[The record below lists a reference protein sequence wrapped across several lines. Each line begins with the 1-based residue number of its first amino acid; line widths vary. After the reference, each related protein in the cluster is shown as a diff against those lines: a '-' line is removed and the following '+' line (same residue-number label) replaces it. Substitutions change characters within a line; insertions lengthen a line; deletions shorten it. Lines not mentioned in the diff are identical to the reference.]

1 MSDLAS
7 TLTEE
12 QLNILKDAALDFA
25 LSHGLVVR
33 PPPAPESKDDP
44 HHATLSTGVIN
55 APISLFPTPFPKQ
68 AYKDAVQV
76 QPLFN
81 QLVHEI
87 SEDDAF
93 LKEIMES
100 LSHVDDFVKRL
111 YDLYLTVKK
120 EGIVQPASLGIH
132 RSDYIIH
139 LNPGQ
144 DFSEAAIKQV
154 ELNTISVSFGS
165 LSSLTGDLHR
175 YLQATTGYFS
185 DKVDPDALP
194 TSESIESI
202 ASGLASAHKHYGS
215 KRQEHAR
222 MTDPDT
228 AKVMMVVQPG
238 ERNAFDQRWIEYNL
252 LKKHGIVLIRKTL
265 AEIADHGRLDPTTKA
280 LYIGD
285 QEVSVAY
292 YRSAYAT
299 TDYPTEKARDASY
312 SRMSWSKIPFMKQEW
327 DGRLLA
333 ERSLAIKCPTVAYQ
347 LVGAKKVQ
355 QVLAAPGQLERFV
368 KDPQSAALLRASF
381 TGLYPLDHTPE
392 GLAAYEAALVNS
404 DELVMKPQR
413 EGGGNNIYG
422 KDIQAALRTLSA
434 EQRNAYILMDII
446 RPPITKNVLL
456 RKGELQRAD
465 VVSELGVYG
474 IYLHSGEQVVRNDV
488 GGHLLRTKG
497 VESNEGGVAA
507 GFAVIDSLILV

>member
-1 MSDLAS
+1 MANLAS
-7 TLTEE
+7 TLNEE
-12 QLNILKDAALDFA
+12 QLQILKDAALDFA

-33 PPPAPESKDDP
+33 PPPTAHTANNVSHDT
-44 HHATLSTGVIN
+44 ATLQGGVIN
-55 APISLFPTPFPKQ
+55 APVALFPTPFPIN
-68 AYKDAVQV
+68 AFNNAVKI
-76 QPLFN
+76 QPLYN
-81 QLVHEI
+81 QLVHDI
-87 SEDDAF
+87 SQDDAF

-100 LSHVDDFVKRL
+100 LSTVDDFVKRL
-111 YDLYLTVKK
+111 YDLYLEVKK
-120 EGIVQPASLGIH
+120 EGIAQSASLGVH

-144 DFSEAAIKQV
+144 DFSEAEIKQV

-185 DKVDPDALP
+185 DKIDSSALP
-194 TSESIESI
+194 SSDSIVSI

-215 KRQEHAR
+215 K
-222 MTDPDT
+222 T

-252 LKKHGIVLIRKTL
+252 LKQHGVVLIRKTL
-265 AEIADHGRLDPTTKA
+265 AEIADQGRLDPKTKA

-299 TDYPTEKARDASY
+299 TDYPTEK
-312 SRMSWSKIPFMKQEW
+312 EW
-327 DGRLLA
+327 EGRRLA

-347 LVGAKKVQ
+347 LVGTKKVQ

-368 KDPQSAALLRASF
+368 KDPETVAQLRASF
-381 TGLYPLDHTPE
+381 TGLYPLDDSPE
-392 GLAAYEAALVNS
+392 GLAAYESALKNS

-422 KDIQAALRTLSA
+422 KDIQESLKTLTA

-474 IYLHSGEQVVRNDV
+474 IYLHDGHKVIRNDN

-507 GFAVIDSLILV
+507 GFAVIDSVLLV

>member
-1 MSDLAS
+1 MSDLATS
-7 TLTEE
+7 VTDD
-12 QLNILKDAALDFA
+12 QLLILKDAALDYA

-33 PPPAPESKDDP
+33 PP
-44 HHATLSTGVIN
+44 ATAASHTGVVN
-55 APISLFPTPFPKQ
+55 APVSLFPTPFPAKAFQ
-68 AYKDAVQV
+68 DAVKI

-81 QLVHEI
+81 QLVHDI

-100 LSHVDDFVKRL
+100 LSTVDDFVKRL
-111 YDLYLTVKK
+111 YDLYLLVKK
-120 EGIVQPASLGIH
+120 EGIAQPASLGVH

-139 LNPGQ
+139 LSPGQ

-154 ELNTISVSFGS
+154 EMNTISVSFGS

-175 YLQATTGYFS
+175 YLQATTGYFT
-185 DKVDPDALP
+185 DKLDVSALP
-194 TSESIESI
+194 SSESIESI
-202 ASGLASAHKHYGS
+202 ASGLASAHQHYGS
-215 KRQEHAR
+215 K
-222 MTDPDT
+222 T

-238 ERNAFDQRWIEYNL
+238 ERNAFDQRYIEYNL
-252 LKKHGIVLIRKTL
+252 LKNHGIVLIRKTL
-265 AEIADHGRLDPTTKA
+265 AEVADHGRLDPQTKA

-285 QEVSVAY
+285 QEISVAY

-299 TDYPTEKARDASY
+299 TDYPTEK
-312 SRMSWSKIPFMKQEW
+312 EW
-327 DGRLLA
+327 EGRLLA

-347 LVGAKKVQ
+347 LVGTKKVQ

-368 KDPQSAALLRASF
+368 QDPVSVAALRASF
-381 TGLYPLDHTPE
+381 TGLYPLDHTSE
-392 GLAAYEAALVNS
+392 GLAAYEAALKNS

-422 KDIQAALRTLSA
+422 KDIQTTLKTLTP

-446 RPPITKNVLL
+446 RPPVTKNVLL
-456 RKGELQRAD
+456 RQGELQKAD

-474 IYLHSGEQVVRNDV
+474 IYLHDGKRVVRNDN

-507 GFAVIDSLILV
+507 GFAVIDSVLLV

>member
-1 MSDLAS
+1 MADLAS
-7 TLTEE
+7 NLTEE
-12 QLNILKDAALDFA
+12 QLLILKDAALDFA

-33 PPPAPESKDDP
+33 PPLPSKDSHDT
-44 HHATLSTGVIN
+44 AALAGGVIN
-55 APISLFPTPFPKQ
+55 APVSLFPTAFPVN
-68 AYKDAVQV
+68 AFNDAVKI

-81 QLVHEI
+81 QLVHDI
-87 SEDDAF
+87 SQDDAF

-100 LSHVDDFVKRL
+100 LSTVDDFVKRL
-111 YDLYLTVKK
+111 YDLYLAVKK
-120 EGIVQPASLGIH
+120 EGIAQPASLGVH

-144 DFSEAAIKQV
+144 DFSDAKIKQV

-175 YLQATTGYFS
+175 YLLATTGYFTDNLDIS
-185 DKVDPDALP
+185 ALP
-194 TSESIESI
+194 NSESISSI
-202 ASGLASAHKHYGS
+202 ASGLASAHQLYGS
-215 KRQEHAR
+215 K
-222 MTDPDT
+222 T

-238 ERNAFDQRWIEYNL
+238 ERNAFDQRYIEYNL
-252 LKKHGIVLIRKTL
+252 LKNHGVVLIRKTL
-265 AEIADHGRLDPTTKA
+265 AEVAEQGRLDPQTKA

-285 QEVSVAY
+285 QEISVAY

-299 TDYPTEKARDASY
+299 TDYPTEK
-312 SRMSWSKIPFMKQEW
+312 EW

-333 ERSLAIKCPTVAYQ
+333 ERSLAIKCPTIEYQ

-368 KDPQSAALLRASF
+368 KDPKTAAQLRASF
-381 TGLYPLDHTPE
+381 TGLYPLDSSTE

-422 KDIQAALRTLSA
+422 KDIQIALKQLTA

-446 RPPITKNVLL
+446 RPPVTKNVLL
-456 RKGELQRAD
+456 RKGELRRAN

-474 IYLHSGEQVVRNDV
+474 IYLHDGKKVVRNDN

-507 GFAVIDSLILV
+507 GFAVIDSVHLV

>member
-7 TLTEE
+7 TLTED
-12 QLNILKDAALDFA
+12 QLQILKDTALDFA

-33 PPPAPESKDDP
+33 PPANDTNSA
-44 HHATLSTGVIN
+44 ATFGGVIN
-55 APISLFPTPFPKQ
+55 APVSIFPTPFPIN
-68 AYKDAVQV
+68 AFNDAVKI
-76 QPLFN
+76 QPLYN
-81 QLVHEI
+81 QLVHDI
-87 SEDDAF
+87 AQDDAF

-100 LSHVDDFVKRL
+100 LSTVDDFVKRL
-111 YDLYLTVKK
+111 YDLYITVKQ
-120 EGIVQPASLGIH
+120 EGIAQPASLGIH

-144 DFSEAAIKQV
+144 DFSEAKIKQV

-165 LSSLTGDLHR
+165 LSSLTGDLHK
-175 YLQATTGYFS
+175 YLHATTGYFT
-185 DKVDPDALP
+185 DKIDDSALP
-194 TSESIESI
+194 VSESITSI
-202 ASGLASAHKHYGS
+202 ASGLASAHQLYGS
-215 KRQEHAR
+215 K
-222 MTDPDT
+222 T

-252 LKKHGIVLIRKTL
+252 LKNHGVVLIRKTL
-265 AEIADHGRLDPTTKA
+265 AEIADQGRLDPKTKA

-285 QEVSVAY
+285 QEISVAY

-299 TDYPTEKARDASY
+299 TDYPTEK
-312 SRMSWSKIPFMKQEW
+312 EW

-333 ERSLAIKCPTVAYQ
+333 ERSLAIKCPTIAYQ

-355 QVLAAPGQLERFV
+355 QVLATPGQLERFV
-368 KDPQSAALLRASF
+368 KDPEAAAQLRASF
-381 TGLYPLDHTPE
+381 TGLYPLDSSPE
-392 GLAAYEAALVNS
+392 GMAAYEAALVNS

-422 KDIQAALRTLSA
+422 KDIQTELRKLSA

-465 VVSELGVYG
+465 VVSELGIYG
-474 IYLHSGEQVVRNDV
+474 IYLHDGRKEIRNDN

-507 GFAVIDSLILV
+507 GFAVIDSLLLV

>member
-12 QLNILKDAALDFA
+12 QLTILKDAALDFA

-33 PPPAPESKDDP
+33 PPPTPLSKDDP
-44 HHATLSTGVIN
+44 HHAALSTGVIN
-55 APISLFPTPFPKQ
+55 APISLFPTPFPKR
-68 AYKDAVQV
+68 AFHNAVQI
-76 QPLFN
+76 QPLFS
-81 QLVHEI
+81 QLVHDI

-111 YDLYLTVKK
+111 YDMYITVKK
-120 EGIVQPASLGIH
+120 EGIAQPASLGIH

-165 LSSLTGDLHR
+165 LSSLTADLHR

-185 DKVDPDALP
+185 DKVDLDALP

-215 KRQEHAR
+215 KS
-222 MTDPDT
+222 

-285 QEVSVAY
+285 QEIS
-292 YRSAYAT
+292 
-299 TDYPTEKARDASY
+299 
-312 SRMSWSKIPFMKQEW
+312 EW

-333 ERSLAIKCPTVAYQ
+333 ERSLAIKCPTLAYQ

-404 DELVMKPQR
+404 DDLVMKPQR

-422 KDIQAALRTLSA
+422 KDIQVALKKLSA

>member
-1 MSDLAS
+1 MADLAL
-7 TLTEE
+7 TLNEE
-12 QLNILKDAALDFA
+12 QLTILKDAALDFA

-33 PPPAPESKDDP
+33 PPSSTDD
-44 HHATLSTGVIN
+44 ATGQQGGVIN
-55 APISLFPTPFPKQ
+55 APVTLFPTPFPSN
-68 AYKDAVQV
+68 AFNNAVRI
-76 QPLFN
+76 QPLYN
-81 QLVHEI
+81 QLVHDI
-87 SEDDAF
+87 SQDDAF

-100 LSHVDDFVKRL
+100 LSTVDDFVKRL
-111 YDLYLTVKK
+111 YDLYLEVKK
-120 EGIVQPASLGIH
+120 EGIVQPASLGLH

-144 DFSEAAIKQV
+144 DFSEAEIKQV

-175 YLQATTGYFS
+175 YLYATTGYFS
-185 DKVDPDALP
+185 DKIDISALP
-194 TSESIESI
+194 SSDSIESI

-215 KRQEHAR
+215 K
-222 MTDPDT
+222 T

-252 LKKHGIVLIRKTL
+252 LNKHGVVLIRKTL
-265 AEIADHGRLDPTTKA
+265 AEIADQGRLDPKTKA
-280 LYIGD
+280 LFIGD

-299 TDYPTEKARDASY
+299 TDYPTEK
-312 SRMSWSKIPFMKQEW
+312 EW

-333 ERSLAIKCPTVAYQ
+333 ERSLAIKCPTIAYQ

-355 QVLAAPGQLERFV
+355 QVLAASGQLERFV
-368 KDPQSAALLRASF
+368 KDPVMVAQLRASF
-381 TGLYPLDHTPE
+381 TGLYPLDDSSE
-392 GLAAYEAALVNS
+392 GLAAYEAALKNS

-422 KDIQAALRTLSA
+422 KDIQEALKTLTA

-456 RKGELQRAD
+456 RKGQLQRAD

-474 IYLHSGEQVVRNDV
+474 IYLHDGHKVIRNDN

-507 GFAVIDSLILV
+507 GFAVIDSLLLV

>member
-1 MSDLAS
+1 MYNLAS
-7 TLTEE
+7 TLNEN
-12 QLNILKDAALDFA
+12 QLQILKDAALDFA

-33 PPPAPESKDDP
+33 PPVQANDSNSAVIPS
-44 HHATLSTGVIN
+44 GVIN
-55 APISLFPTPFPKQ
+55 APVSLFPTPFPVN
-68 AYKDAVQV
+68 AFNDAVKI
-76 QPLFN
+76 QPLYN
-81 QLVHEI
+81 QLVHDI
-87 SEDDAF
+87 SQDDEF
-93 LKEIMES
+93 LREIMES
-100 LSHVDDFVKRL
+100 LSVVDDFVKRL

-120 EGIVQPASLGIH
+120 EGIAQPASLGIH

-139 LNPGQ
+139 LNQGQ
-144 DFSEAAIKQV
+144 DFSEAKIKQV

-175 YLQATTGYFS
+175 YLLATTGYFT
-185 DKVDPDALP
+185 DKIDPSALP
-194 TSESIESI
+194 YSESISSV
-202 ASGLASAHKHYGS
+202 ASGIASAHQLYGS
-215 KRQEHAR
+215 K
-222 MTDPDT
+222 T
-228 AKVMMVVQPG
+228 AKAMMVVQPG

-252 LKKHGIVLIRKTL
+252 LKNHGVVLIRKTL
-265 AEIADHGRLDPTTKA
+265 AEIAEYGRLDPKTKA
-280 LYIGD
+280 LYIGE
-285 QEVSVAY
+285 QEISVAY

-299 TDYPTEKARDASY
+299 TDYPTEK
-312 SRMSWSKIPFMKQEW
+312 EW

-333 ERSLAIKCPTVAYQ
+333 ERSLAIKCPTIAYQ

-368 KDPQSAALLRASF
+368 KDPEAVAQLRASF
-381 TGLYPLDHTPE
+381 TGLYPLDNSPE

-404 DELVMKPQR
+404 DDLVMKPQR

-422 KDIQAALRTLSA
+422 KDIQTELKKLTA

-456 RKGELQRAD
+456 RKGELQKAD

-474 IYLHSGEQVVRNDV
+474 IYLNDGQKIVRNDN

-507 GFAVIDSLILV
+507 GFAVIDSLLLV

>member
-1 MSDLAS
+1 MIDLAS
-7 TLTEE
+7 TLNEE
-12 QLNILKDAALDFA
+12 QLAILKDAALDFA
-25 LSHGLVVR
+25 LSNGLVVR
-33 PPPAPESKDDP
+33 PPPSTDD
-44 HHATLSTGVIN
+44 ATTQQGGVIN
-55 APISLFPTPFPKQ
+55 APVALFPTPFPVN
-68 AYKDAVQV
+68 AFNNAVKI
-76 QPLFN
+76 QPLYN
-81 QLVHEI
+81 QLVHDI
-87 SEDDAF
+87 SQDDAF

-100 LSHVDDFVKRL
+100 LSTVDDFVKRL
-111 YDLYLTVKK
+111 YDLYLEVKK
-120 EGIVQPASLGIH
+120 EGIAQPASLGVH
-132 RSDYIIH
+132 RSDYIIN

-144 DFSEAAIKQV
+144 DFSKAEIKQV

-175 YLQATTGYFS
+175 YLQTTTGYFS
-185 DKVDPDALP
+185 DKIDISALP
-194 TSESIESI
+194 NSDSIESI

-215 KRQEHAR
+215 KA
-222 MTDPDT
+222 

-252 LKKHGIVLIRKTL
+252 LKKHGVVLIRKTL
-265 AEIADHGRLDPTTKA
+265 AEVADQGRLDPKTKA
-280 LYIGD
+280 LFIGD

-299 TDYPTEKARDASY
+299 TDYPTEK
-312 SRMSWSKIPFMKQEW
+312 EW

-333 ERSLAIKCPTVAYQ
+333 EKSLAIKCPTIAYQ
-347 LVGAKKVQ
+347 LVGTKKVQ

-368 KDPQSAALLRASF
+368 KNPETVRQLRASF
-381 TGLYPLDHTPE
+381 TGLYPLDHSPE
-392 GLAAYEAALVNS
+392 GLAAYEAALKNS

-422 KDIQAALRTLSA
+422 KDIQESLKTLTA

-456 RKGELQRAD
+456 RKGQLLRAD

-474 IYLHSGEQVVRNDV
+474 IYLHDGHKVIRNDN

-507 GFAVIDSLILV
+507 GFAVIDSPLLV

>member
-1 MSDLAS
+1 MADLAS
-7 TLTEE
+7 TLNDT
-12 QLNILKDAALDFA
+12 QLAILKDAALDFA

-33 PPPAPESKDDP
+33 PPPSADDA
-44 HHATLSTGVIN
+44 ATSQGGVIN
-55 APISLFPTPFPKQ
+55 APVALFPTPFPIN
-68 AYKDAVQV
+68 AFNNAVKI
-76 QPLFN
+76 QPLYN
-81 QLVHEI
+81 QLVHDI
-87 SEDDAF
+87 SQDDAF

-100 LSHVDDFVKRL
+100 LSSVDDFVKRL
-111 YDLYLTVKK
+111 YDLYVEVKK
-120 EGIVQPASLGIH
+120 EGIAQPASLGVH
-132 RSDYIIH
+132 RSDYIIN
-139 LNPGQ
+139 LSQGQ
-144 DFSEAAIKQV
+144 AFSDAEIKQV

-165 LSSLTGDLHR
+165 LSSLTADLHR

-185 DKVDPDALP
+185 DKIDISALP
-194 TSESIESI
+194 NSDSIESI

-215 KRQEHAR
+215 K
-222 MTDPDT
+222 T

-252 LKKHGIVLIRKTL
+252 LNKHGVVLIRKTL
-265 AEIADHGRLDPTTKA
+265 AEVADQGRLNPKTKA
-280 LYIGD
+280 LFIGD

-299 TDYPTEKARDASY
+299 TDYPTEK
-312 SRMSWSKIPFMKQEW
+312 EW
-327 DGRLLA
+327 EGRLLA
-333 ERSLAIKCPTVAYQ
+333 ERSLAIKCPTIAYQ

-368 KDPQSAALLRASF
+368 KDPETVEQLRASF
-381 TGLYPLDHTPE
+381 TGLYPLDNSPE
-392 GLAAYEAALVNS
+392 GLAAYEAALMNS
-404 DELVMKPQR
+404 DDLVMKPQR

-422 KDIQAALRTLSA
+422 KDIQEALKTLTA

-456 RKGELQRAD
+456 RKGQLQRAD

-474 IYLHSGEQVVRNDV
+474 IYLHDGHKVIRNDN

-507 GFAVIDSLILV
+507 GFAVIDSLLLV

>member
-33 PPPAPESKDDP
+33 PPPTPLAKDDP

-55 APISLFPTPFPKQ
+55 APVSLFPTPFPKQ
-68 AYKDAVQV
+68 AFHDAIQI

-81 QLVHEI
+81 QLVHDI

-111 YDLYLTVKK
+111 YDMYLTVKK
-120 EGIVQPASLGIH
+120 EGIAQPASLGIH

-165 LSSLTGDLHR
+165 LSSLTADLHR

-185 DKVDPDALP
+185 DKVDLDALP

-215 KRQEHAR
+215 KS
-222 MTDPDT
+222 

-252 LKKHGIVLIRKTL
+252 LNKHGVVLIRKTL

-285 QEVSVAY
+285 QEISVAY

-299 TDYPTEKARDASY
+299 TDYPTEKARTALY
-312 SRMSWSKIPFMKQEW
+312 TLF
-327 DGRLLA
+327 
-333 ERSLAIKCPTVAYQ
+333 C
-347 LVGAKKVQ
+347 
-355 QVLAAPGQLERFV
+355 AA
-368 KDPQSAALLRASF
+368 
-381 TGLYPLDHTPE
+381 
-392 GLAAYEAALVNS
+392 
-404 DELVMKPQR
+404 
-413 EGGGNNIYG
+413 
-422 KDIQAALRTLSA
+422 
-434 EQRNAYILMDII
+434 
-446 RPPITKNVLL
+446 
-456 RKGELQRAD
+456 
-465 VVSELGVYG
+465 
-474 IYLHSGEQVVRNDV
+474 
-488 GGHLLRTKG
+488 
-497 VESNEGGVAA
+497 
-507 GFAVIDSLILV
+507 

>member
-1 MSDLAS
+1 MADIAS
-7 TLTEE
+7 TLNEE
-12 QLNILKDAALDFA
+12 QLQILKDAALDFA

-33 PPPAPESKDDP
+33 PPPSAHTGNTDSQDA
-44 HHATLSTGVIN
+44 ATLQGGVIN
-55 APISLFPTPFPKQ
+55 APVALFPTPFPVM
-68 AYKDAVQV
+68 AFNNAVKI
-76 QPLFN
+76 QPLYN
-81 QLVHEI
+81 QLVHDI
-87 SEDDAF
+87 SQDDAF

-100 LSHVDDFVKRL
+100 LSTVDDFVKRL
-111 YDLYLTVKK
+111 YDLYLEVKK
-120 EGIVQPASLGIH
+120 EGIAQSASLGVH

-144 DFSEAAIKQV
+144 DFSKAEIKQV

-185 DKVDPDALP
+185 DKIDISALP
-194 TSESIESI
+194 SSDSIESI

-215 KRQEHAR
+215 K
-222 MTDPDT
+222 T

-252 LKKHGIVLIRKTL
+252 LKKHGVVLIRKTL
-265 AEIADHGRLDPTTKA
+265 AEIADHGRLDPKTKA
-280 LYIGD
+280 LHIGD

-299 TDYPTEKARDASY
+299 TDYPTEK
-312 SRMSWSKIPFMKQEW
+312 EW
-327 DGRLLA
+327 EGRRLA

-347 LVGAKKVQ
+347 LVGTKKVQ

-368 KDPQSAALLRASF
+368 KDPETVAQLRASF
-381 TGLYPLDHTPE
+381 TGLYPLDSSPE
-392 GLAAYEAALVNS
+392 GLAAYEAAIKNS

-422 KDIQAALRTLSA
+422 KDIQESLKTLTA

-456 RKGELQRAD
+456 RKGQLQRAD

-474 IYLHSGEQVVRNDV
+474 IYLHDGHKVIRNDN

-507 GFAVIDSLILV
+507 GFAVIDSVLLV

>member
-1 MSDLAS
+1 MSELAS

-12 QLNILKDAALDFA
+12 QLQTLKDAALDFA

-33 PPPAPESKDDP
+33 PPIQPNGSHSA
-44 HHATLSTGVIN
+44 ATLTGVIN
-55 APISLFPTPFPKQ
+55 APVSLFPTPFPIN
-68 AYKDAVQV
+68 AFNEAVRV
-76 QPLFN
+76 QPLYN
-81 QLVHEI
+81 QLVHDI
-87 SEDDAF
+87 SLDDIF
-93 LKEIMES
+93 LKDIMKS
-100 LSHVDDFVKRL
+100 LSTVDDFVKRL
-111 YDLYLTVKK
+111 YDLYLIVKQ
-120 EGIVQPASLGIH
+120 EGITQPASLGIF

-139 LNPGQ
+139 LNQGQ
-144 DFSEAAIKQV
+144 DFSEAKIKQV

-175 YLQATTGYFS
+175 YLLATTGYFT
-185 DKVDPDALP
+185 DKLDTSALP
-194 TSESIESI
+194 NSESISSI
-202 ASGLASAHKHYGS
+202 ASGLASAHQHYGS
-215 KRQEHAR
+215 K
-222 MTDPDT
+222 T

-252 LKKHGIVLIRKTL
+252 LKNHGIVLIRKTL
-265 AEIADHGRLDPTTKA
+265 AEIADHGRLDPKTKA
-280 LYIGD
+280 LYIDD

-299 TDYPTEKARDASY
+299 TDYPTEK
-312 SRMSWSKIPFMKQEW
+312 EW

-333 ERSLAIKCPTVAYQ
+333 ERSLAIKCPTIAYQ

-368 KDPQSAALLRASF
+368 KDPVAVSQLRESF
-381 TGLYPLDHTPE
+381 TGLYPLDNSPE
-392 GLAAYEAALVNS
+392 GLAAYESALVNS

-422 KDIQAALRTLSA
+422 RDIQKILKELTA

-446 RPPITKNVLL
+446 RPPTTKNVML
-456 RKGELQRAD
+456 RNGELQKAD

-474 IYLHSGEQVVRNDV
+474 IYLHDGHKVIRNDN
-488 GGHLLRTKG
+488 GGHLLRTKS
-497 VESNEGGVAA
+497 VDSNEGGVAA
-507 GFAVIDSLILV
+507 GFAVIDSLLLV

>member
-1 MSDLAS
+1 MANLAS
-7 TLTEE
+7 TLNEE
-12 QLNILKDAALDFA
+12 QLQILKDAALDFA

-33 PPPAPESKDDP
+33 PPPPAHSDS
-44 HHATLSTGVIN
+44 HGIATLQEGVIN
-55 APISLFPTPFPKQ
+55 APVALFPTPFPIK
-68 AYKDAVQV
+68 AFKNAIKI
-76 QPLFN
+76 QPLYN
-81 QLVHEI
+81 QLVHDI
-87 SEDDAF
+87 SKDDAF

-100 LSHVDDFVKRL
+100 LSTVDDFVKRL
-111 YDLYLTVKK
+111 YDLYLEVKK
-120 EGIVQPASLGIH
+120 EGIAQSASLGVH

-144 DFSEAAIKQV
+144 DFSEAEIKQV

-185 DKVDPDALP
+185 DKIDSSALP
-194 TSESIESI
+194 SSDSIESI
-202 ASGLASAHKHYGS
+202 ASGLASAHNHYGS
-215 KRQEHAR
+215 K
-222 MTDPDT
+222 T

-252 LKKHGIVLIRKTL
+252 LKKHGVVLIRKTL
-265 AEIADHGRLDPTTKA
+265 AEIAEQGRLNPETKA
-280 LYIGD
+280 LFIGD
-285 QEVSVAY
+285 QEISVAY

-299 TDYPTEKARDASY
+299 TDYPTEK
-312 SRMSWSKIPFMKQEW
+312 EW
-327 DGRLLA
+327 EGRRLA

-347 LVGAKKVQ
+347 LVGTKKVQ

-368 KDPQSAALLRASF
+368 KDPETIAQLRASF
-381 TGLYPLDHTPE
+381 TGLYPLDGSSE
-392 GLAAYEAALVNS
+392 GLAAYEAALKNS

-422 KDIQAALRTLSA
+422 RDIQESLKTLTA

-446 RPPITKNVLL
+446 RPPVTKNVLL
-456 RKGELQRAD
+456 RKGQLQRAD

-474 IYLHSGEQVVRNDV
+474 IYLHDGHKVIRNDN

-507 GFAVIDSLILV
+507 GFAVIDSVLLV

>member
-12 QLNILKDAALDFA
+12 QLTILKDAALDFA

-33 PPPAPESKDDP
+33 PPPTPLSKDDP
-44 HHATLSTGVIN
+44 HHAALSTGVIN

-68 AYKDAVQV
+68 AFHNAVQI
-76 QPLFN
+76 QPLFS
-81 QLVHEI
+81 QLVHDI

-93 LKEIMES
+93 LREIMES

-111 YDLYLTVKK
+111 YDMYIAVKK
-120 EGIVQPASLGIH
+120 EGIAQPASLGIH

-165 LSSLTGDLHR
+165 LSSLTADLHR

-185 DKVDPDALP
+185 DKVDLDALP

-215 KRQEHAR
+215 KS
-222 MTDPDT
+222 

-285 QEVSVAY
+285 QEIS
-292 YRSAYAT
+292 
-299 TDYPTEKARDASY
+299 
-312 SRMSWSKIPFMKQEW
+312 EW

-333 ERSLAIKCPTVAYQ
+333 ERSLAIKCPTLAYQ

-404 DELVMKPQR
+404 DDLVMKPQR

-422 KDIQAALRTLSA
+422 KDIQVALKKLSA

>member
-1 MSDLAS
+1 MADLAAS
-7 TLTEE
+7 LSDN
-12 QLNILKDAALDFA
+12 QLAFLKDTALDFA

-33 PPPAPESKDDP
+33 PPANAG
-44 HHATLSTGVIN
+44 HVGVVN
-55 APISLFPTPFPKQ
+55 APVALFPTPFPSK
-68 AYKDAVQV
+68 AYQNAIDI
-76 QPLFN
+76 QPLYN
-81 QLVHEI
+81 QLVHDI
-87 SEDDAF
+87 SVDDVF

-100 LSHVDDFVKRL
+100 LSTVDDFVKRL
-111 YDLYLTVKK
+111 YDLYLLVKS
-120 EGIVQPASLGIH
+120 EGIAQPASLGVH

-144 DFSEAAIKQV
+144 DFADAEIKQV

-175 YLQATTGYFS
+175 YLHATTGYFS
-185 DKVDPDALP
+185 ANIDPASLP
-194 TSESIESI
+194 SSESISSI
-202 ASGLASAHKHYGS
+202 ASGIASAHELYGS
-215 KRQEHAR
+215 KS
-222 MTDPDT
+222 

-252 LKKHGIVLIRKTL
+252 LKNHGILLIRKTL
-265 AEIADHGRLDPTTKA
+265 AEIADQGRLDPVTKA

-299 TDYPTEKARDASY
+299 TDYPTEK
-312 SRMSWSKIPFMKQEW
+312 EW
-327 DGRLLA
+327 EGRLLA
-333 ERSLAIKCPTVAYQ
+333 ERSLAIKCPTIAYQ

-368 KDPQSAALLRASF
+368 KDPEHVRRLRASF
-381 TGLYPLDHTPE
+381 TGLYPLDASKE
-392 GLAAYEAALVNS
+392 GQIAYEAALKDS
-404 DELVMKPQR
+404 SELVMKPQR

-422 KDIQAALRTLSA
+422 KDIQTALKTLTA

-446 RPPITKNVLL
+446 RPPVTKNVLL
-456 RKGELQRAD
+456 RNGELTRAD

-474 IYLHSGEQVVRNDV
+474 LYLHDGKQPRRNDV
-488 GGHLLRTKG
+488 GGHLLRTKT
-497 VESNEGGVAA
+497 VDSNEGGVAA
-507 GFAVIDSLILV
+507 GFAVIDSLLLV

>member
-1 MSDLAS
+1 MADLAL
-7 TLTEE
+7 TLNEE
-12 QLNILKDAALDFA
+12 QLTILKHAALDFA

-33 PPPAPESKDDP
+33 PPPSNDD
-44 HHATLSTGVIN
+44 ATTQQGGVIN
-55 APISLFPTPFPKQ
+55 APVTLFPTPFPIN
-68 AYKDAVQV
+68 AFNNAVEI
-76 QPLFN
+76 QPLYN
-81 QLVHEI
+81 QLVHDI
-87 SEDDAF
+87 SQDDAF

-100 LSHVDDFVKRL
+100 LSTVDDFVKRL
-111 YDLYLTVKK
+111 YDLYLEVKK
-120 EGIVQPASLGIH
+120 EGIVQPASLGLH

-139 LNPGQ
+139 LSPGQ
-144 DFSEAAIKQV
+144 DFSEAKIKQV

-175 YLQATTGYFS
+175 YLHATTGYFS
-185 DKVDPDALP
+185 DKIDISALP
-194 TSESIESI
+194 NSDSIESI

-215 KRQEHAR
+215 K
-222 MTDPDT
+222 T

-252 LKKHGIVLIRKTL
+252 LNKHGVVLIRKTL
-265 AEIADHGRLDPTTKA
+265 AEVADQGRLDPKTKA
-280 LYIGD
+280 LFIDG

-299 TDYPTEKARDASY
+299 TDYPTEK
-312 SRMSWSKIPFMKQEW
+312 EW

-333 ERSLAIKCPTVAYQ
+333 ERSLAIKCPTIAYQ
-347 LVGAKKVQ
+347 LVGTKKVQ

-368 KDPQSAALLRASF
+368 KDPVMVAQLRASF
-381 TGLYPLDHTPE
+381 TGLYPLDHSSE
-392 GLAAYEAALVNS
+392 GLAAYEAALMNS

-422 KDIQAALRTLSA
+422 KDIQEALKTLTA

-456 RKGELQRAD
+456 RKGQLQRAD

-474 IYLHSGEQVVRNDV
+474 IYLHDGHKVIRNDS

-507 GFAVIDSLILV
+507 GFAVIDSLLLV

>member
-12 QLNILKDAALDFA
+12 QLTILKDAALDFA

-33 PPPAPESKDDP
+33 PPPTPLSKDDP
-44 HHATLSTGVIN
+44 HHAALSTGVIN

-68 AYKDAVQV
+68 AFHNAVQI
-76 QPLFN
+76 QPLFS
-81 QLVHEI
+81 QLVHDI

-93 LKEIMES
+93 LREIMES

-111 YDLYLTVKK
+111 YDMYIAVKK
-120 EGIVQPASLGIH
+120 EGIAQPASLGIH

-165 LSSLTGDLHR
+165 LSSLTADLHR

-185 DKVDPDALP
+185 DKVDLDALP

-215 KRQEHAR
+215 KS
-222 MTDPDT
+222 

-285 QEVSVAY
+285 QEISVAY

-299 TDYPTEKARDASY
+299 TDYPTEK
-312 SRMSWSKIPFMKQEW
+312 EW

-333 ERSLAIKCPTVAYQ
+333 ERSLAIKCPTLAYQ

-404 DELVMKPQR
+404 DDLVMKPQR

-422 KDIQAALRTLSA
+422 KDIQVALKKLSA

>member
-7 TLTEE
+7 TLTDEHL
-12 QLNILKDAALDFA
+12 QILKDAALDFC

-33 PPPAPESKDDP
+33 TPFSNDP
-44 HHATLSTGVIN
+44 TALAGGVIN
-55 APISLFPTPFPKQ
+55 APVSLFPTPFPAN
-68 AYKDAVQV
+68 AYKDAIKI
-76 QPLFN
+76 QPLYN
-81 QLVHEI
+81 QLVHDI
-87 SEDDAF
+87 SQDDAF
-93 LKEIMES
+93 LKEIMEN
-100 LSHVDDFVKRL
+100 LSTVDDFVKRL
-111 YDLYLTVKK
+111 YDLYLVVKK
-120 EGIVQPASLGIH
+120 EGIAQPASLGIH

-139 LNPGQ
+139 LNQGQ
-144 DFSEAAIKQV
+144 DFSDAKIKQV
-154 ELNTISVSFGS
+154 ELNTIAVSFGS
-165 LSSLTGDLHR
+165 LSSLTADLHR
-175 YLQATTGYFS
+175 YLTTTTGYFT
-185 DKVDPDALP
+185 DKLDISAIPN
-194 TSESIESI
+194 SGSIESV
-202 ASGLASAHKHYGS
+202 ASGLASAHLHYGS
-215 KRQEHAR
+215 K
-222 MTDPDT
+222 T

-252 LKKHGIVLIRKTL
+252 LKNHGIVLIRKTL
-265 AEIADHGRLDPTTKA
+265 AEVADHGRLDPKTKA
-280 LYIGD
+280 LYIDD

-299 TDYPTEKARDASY
+299 TDYPTEK
-312 SRMSWSKIPFMKQEW
+312 EW

-333 ERSLAIKCPTVAYQ
+333 ERSLAIKCPTIAYQ

-368 KDPQSAALLRASF
+368 KDPESAAQLRTSF
-381 TGLYPLDHTPE
+381 TGLYPLDSSPE
-392 GLAAYEAALVNS
+392 GVAAYEAALVNS
-404 DELVMKPQR
+404 EDLVMKPQR

-422 KDIQAALRTLSA
+422 KDIQSTLKTLTV

-456 RKGELQRAD
+456 RMGELQRAD

-474 IYLHSGEQVVRNDV
+474 IYLHDGQKAIRNDN

-507 GFAVIDSLILV
+507 GFAVIDSILLV

>member
-7 TLTEE
+7 SLTEE
-12 QLNILKDAALDFA
+12 QLTILKDAALDFC

-33 PPPAPESKDDP
+33 PPPPPPSTTQDAH
-44 HHATLSTGVIN
+44 HHAALSTGVIN
-55 APISLFPTPFPKQ
+55 APVSLFPTPFPKPAFQ
-68 AYKDAVQV
+68 DAVRI

-81 QLVHEI
+81 QLVHDI

-93 LKEIMES
+93 LKEIMEN
-100 LSHVDDFVKRL
+100 LSTVDDFVKRL
-111 YDLYLTVKK
+111 YELYLTVKA
-120 EGIVQPASLGIH
+120 EGIAQPASLGIH

-144 DFSEAAIKQV
+144 DFSEAKIKQV

-185 DKVDPDALP
+185 DKIHLDALP
-194 TSESIESI
+194 TSDSIESI
-202 ASGLASAHKHYGS
+202 ASGLASAHQHYGS
-215 KRQEHAR
+215 K
-222 MTDPDT
+222 T

-265 AEIADHGRLDPTTKA
+265 AEIADQGRLDPVTRA

-285 QEVSVAY
+285 QEISVAY

-299 TDYPTEKARDASY
+299 TDYPTEKA
-312 SRMSWSKIPFMKQEW
+312 
-327 DGRLLA
+327 RLLA

-355 QVLAAPGQLERFV
+355 QVLASPGQLERFV
-368 KDPQSAALLRASF
+368 KDPNAAAQLRASF
-381 TGLYPLDHTPE
+381 TGLYPLDHSPE
-392 GLAAYEAALVNS
+392 GLAAYEAALANS

-422 KDIQAALRTLSA
+422 KDIQTALKTLTA

-446 RPPITKNVLL
+446 RPPVTKNVLL

-474 IYLHSGEQVVRNDV
+474 IYLNTGSEMVRNDV

>member
-1 MSDLAS
+1 MTDFA
-7 TLTEE
+7 TTVTEE
-12 QLNILKDAALDFA
+12 QLLILKDAALDFA

-33 PPPAPESKDDP
+33 PPLPSKADSPEA
-44 HHATLSTGVIN
+44 HALAGGVNN
-55 APISLFPTPFPKQ
+55 APVSLFPTPFPTK
-68 AYKDAVQV
+68 AFNNAISI

-81 QLVHEI
+81 QLVHDI

-100 LSHVDDFVKRL
+100 LSTVDDFVKRL
-111 YDLYLTVKK
+111 YDLYLLVKS
-120 EGIVQPASLGIH
+120 EGITQPASLGVY

-139 LNPGQ
+139 LSPGQ
-144 DFSEAAIKQV
+144 DLSDAKIKQV

-175 YLQATTGYFS
+175 YLMATTGYFS
-185 DKVDPDALP
+185 ENANVASVPVSD
-194 TSESIESI
+194 SIASI
-202 ASGLASAHKHYGS
+202 ASGLASAHQLYGS
-215 KRQEHAR
+215 
-222 MTDPDT
+222 PT

-238 ERNAFDQRWIEYNL
+238 ERNAFDQRYIEYNL
-252 LKKHGIVLIRKTL
+252 LKNHNVLLIRKTL
-265 AEIADHGRLDPTTKA
+265 AEIEEQGRLDPQTKK

-285 QEVSVAY
+285 QEISVAY

-299 TDYPTEKARDASY
+299 TDYPTEK
-312 SRMSWSKIPFMKQEW
+312 EW
-327 DGRLLA
+327 DARLLV
-333 ERSLAIKCPTVAYQ
+333 ERSHAIKCPTIAYQ

-368 KDPQSAALLRASF
+368 KDPKAAEQLRESF
-381 TGLYPLDHTPE
+381 TGLYPLDASPE
-392 GLAAYEAALVNS
+392 GLAAYESALVKYE
-404 DELVMKPQR
+404 DLVMKPQR

-422 KDIQAALRTLSA
+422 KAIPVELKKLTA
-434 EQRNAYILMDII
+434 EQRNAFILMDII

-474 IYLHSGEQVVRNDV
+474 IYLHDGAKVVRNDN

-507 GFAVIDSLILV
+507 GFAVIDSVMLV

>member
-7 TLTEE
+7 TLTDE
-12 QLNILKDAALDFA
+12 QLQILKDAALDFC

-33 PPPAPESKDDP
+33 PPIAANDT
-44 HHATLSTGVIN
+44 AALAGGVIN
-55 APISLFPTPFPKQ
+55 APVSLFPTPFPTN
-68 AYKDAVQV
+68 AFNDAIKI
-76 QPLFN
+76 QPLYN
-81 QLVHEI
+81 QLVHDI
-87 SEDDAF
+87 SQDDAF

-100 LSHVDDFVKRL
+100 LSTVDDFVKRL
-111 YDLYLTVKK
+111 YDLYLVVKK
-120 EGIVQPASLGIH
+120 EGIAQPASLGIH

-139 LNPGQ
+139 LNQGQ
-144 DFSEAAIKQV
+144 DFSDAKIKQV

-175 YLQATTGYFS
+175 YLTSTTGYFT
-185 DKVDPDALP
+185 DKLDISAIPN
-194 TSESIESI
+194 SESIESI
-202 ASGLASAHKHYGS
+202 ASGLASAHLHYGS
-215 KRQEHAR
+215 K
-222 MTDPDT
+222 T

-252 LKKHGIVLIRKTL
+252 LKNHGIVLIRKTL
-265 AEIADHGRLDPTTKA
+265 AEIADHGRLDPKTKA
-280 LYIGD
+280 LYIDD

-299 TDYPTEKARDASY
+299 TDYPTEK
-312 SRMSWSKIPFMKQEW
+312 EW

-333 ERSLAIKCPTVAYQ
+333 ERSLAIKCPTIAYQ

-368 KDPQSAALLRASF
+368 KDPESAAQLRASF
-381 TGLYPLDHTPE
+381 TGLYPLDSSPE

-404 DELVMKPQR
+404 EDLVMKPQR

-422 KDIQAALRTLSA
+422 KDIQSTLKTLTA

-446 RPPITKNVLL
+446 RPPITKNILL
-456 RKGELQRAD
+456 RMGKLQRAD

-474 IYLHSGEQVVRNDV
+474 IYLHDGQKTIRNDN

-507 GFAVIDSLILV
+507 GFAVIDSVLLV

>member
-7 TLTEE
+7 TLTDD
-12 QLNILKDAALDFA
+12 QLQILKDAALDYA

-33 PPPAPESKDDP
+33 PPPATKDE
-44 HHATLSTGVIN
+44 HNTTALAGGVIN
-55 APISLFPTPFPKQ
+55 APISLFPTPFPAK
-68 AYKDAVQV
+68 AFNDAVRI
-76 QPLFN
+76 QPLYN
-81 QLVHEI
+81 QLVHDI
-87 SEDDAF
+87 SQDDAF

-100 LSHVDDFVKRL
+100 LSTVDDFVKRL
-111 YDLYLTVKK
+111 YDLYLLVQK
-120 EGIVQPASLGIH
+120 EGLAQPASLGLH

-139 LNPGQ
+139 LNQGQ
-144 DFSEAAIKQV
+144 AFTEAKIKQV

-175 YLQATTGYFS
+175 YLLATTGYFTDNMDMS
-185 DKVDPDALP
+185 ALP
-194 TSESIESI
+194 PSDSIESI
-202 ASGLASAHKHYGS
+202 ASGLASAHKLYGS
-215 KRQEHAR
+215 KS
-222 MTDPDT
+222 
-228 AKVMMVVQPG
+228 AKVMMVTQPG

-252 LKKHGIVLIRKTL
+252 LQKHGVVLIRKTL
-265 AEIADHGRLDPTTKA
+265 AEIADQGRLDPKTRA
-280 LYIGD
+280 LYIGE
-285 QEVSVAY
+285 QEISVAY

-299 TDYPTEKARDASY
+299 TDYPTEK
-312 SRMSWSKIPFMKQEW
+312 EW

-347 LVGAKKVQ
+347 LVGTKKVQ

-368 KDPQSAALLRASF
+368 KDPEAAAQLRDSF
-381 TGLYPLDHTPE
+381 TGLYPLDDSPE
-392 GLAAYEAALVNS
+392 GIAAYEAALVNS

-422 KDIQAALRTLSA
+422 KDIQATLKSLTP

-474 IYLHSGEQVVRNDV
+474 IYLHDGHGVIRNDR

-507 GFAVIDSLILV
+507 GFAVIDSLLLI

>member
-1 MSDLAS
+1 MADLAS
-7 TLTEE
+7 TLTQD
-12 QLNILKDAALDFA
+12 QLQALKDTALDFA

-33 PPPAPESKDDP
+33 PPLD
-44 HHATLSTGVIN
+44 HTATATTQAGGVIN
-55 APISLFPTPFPKQ
+55 APISLFPTPFPTN
-68 AYKDAVQV
+68 AFYDAIKI

-81 QLVHEI
+81 QLVHNI
-87 SEDDAF
+87 SQDDAF

-100 LSHVDDFVKRL
+100 LSTVDDFVKRL
-111 YDLYLTVKK
+111 YDLYVAVKK
-120 EGIVQPASLGIH
+120 EGIAQPASLGVH

-139 LNPGQ
+139 LNPEQ
-144 DFSEAAIKQV
+144 DFSEAKIKQV

-175 YLQATTGYFS
+175 YLHATTGYF
-185 DKVDPDALP
+185 VDATKLDSAALP
-194 TSESIESI
+194 SSDSIASI
-202 ASGLASAHKHYGS
+202 ASGLASAHQLYGS
-215 KRQEHAR
+215 K
-222 MTDPDT
+222 T

-252 LKKHGIVLIRKTL
+252 LMNHGVVLIRKTL
-265 AEIADHGRLDPTTKA
+265 AEVAEQGRLHPKTKA
-280 LYIGD
+280 LFIGD

-299 TDYPTEKARDASY
+299 TDYPTEK
-312 SRMSWSKIPFMKQEW
+312 EW
-327 DGRLLA
+327 EGRLLA
-333 ERSLAIKCPTVAYQ
+333 ERSLAIKCPTIAYQ

-355 QVLAAPGQLERFV
+355 QVLATPGQLERFV
-368 KDPQSAALLRASF
+368 KDPLEAAQLRESF
-381 TGLYPLDHTPE
+381 TGLYPLDGSPE
-392 GLAAYEAALVNS
+392 GLAAYEAALKNS

-422 KDIQAALRTLSA
+422 KDIQQVLQTLTP

-474 IYLHSGEQVVRNDV
+474 IYLHDGHQVVRNDN

-507 GFAVIDSLILV
+507 GFAVIDSVLLV

>member
-1 MSDLAS
+1 MYNLAS
-7 TLTEE
+7 TLNEN
-12 QLNILKDAALDFA
+12 QLQILKDAALDFA

-33 PPPAPESKDDP
+33 PPVQANDLNSAVIPS
-44 HHATLSTGVIN
+44 GVIN
-55 APISLFPTPFPKQ
+55 APVSLFPTPFPVN
-68 AYKDAVQV
+68 AFNDAVKI
-76 QPLFN
+76 QPLYN
-81 QLVHEI
+81 QLVHDI
-87 SEDDAF
+87 SQDDEF
-93 LKEIMES
+93 LREIMES
-100 LSHVDDFVKRL
+100 LSVVDDFVKRL

-120 EGIVQPASLGIH
+120 EGIAQPASLGIH

-139 LNPGQ
+139 LNQGQ
-144 DFSEAAIKQV
+144 DFSEAKIKQV

-165 LSSLTGDLHR
+165 LSSLTGDLHK
-175 YLQATTGYFS
+175 YLLATTGYFT
-185 DKVDPDALP
+185 DKIDPSALP
-194 TSESIESI
+194 YSESISSV
-202 ASGLASAHKHYGS
+202 ASGIASAHQLYGS
-215 KRQEHAR
+215 K
-222 MTDPDT
+222 T
-228 AKVMMVVQPG
+228 AKAMMVVQPG

-252 LKKHGIVLIRKTL
+252 LKNHGVVLIRKTL
-265 AEIADHGRLDPTTKA
+265 AEIAEHGRLDPKTKA
-280 LYIGD
+280 LYIGE
-285 QEVSVAY
+285 QEISVAY

-299 TDYPTEKARDASY
+299 TDYPTEK
-312 SRMSWSKIPFMKQEW
+312 EW

-333 ERSLAIKCPTVAYQ
+333 ERSLAIKCPTIAYQ

-368 KDPQSAALLRASF
+368 KDPEAVAQLRASF
-381 TGLYPLDHTPE
+381 TGLYPLDNSPE

-404 DELVMKPQR
+404 DNLVMKPQR

-422 KDIQAALRTLSA
+422 KDIQTELKKLTA

-456 RKGELQRAD
+456 RKGELQKAD

-474 IYLHSGEQVVRNDV
+474 IYLNDGQKIVRNDN

-507 GFAVIDSLILV
+507 GFAVIDSLLLV

>member
-7 TLTEE
+7 TLTED
-12 QLNILKDAALDFA
+12 QLQTLKDSALDFA

-33 PPPAPESKDDP
+33 PPV
-44 HHATLSTGVIN
+44 STNDTAGGVIN
-55 APISLFPTPFPKQ
+55 APVSLFPTPFPVN
-68 AYKDAVQV
+68 AFNDAVNI

-81 QLVHEI
+81 QLVHDI
-87 SEDDAF
+87 SQDDAF

-100 LSHVDDFVKRL
+100 LSTVDEFVKRL
-111 YDLYLTVKK
+111 YDLYLIVKK
-120 EGIVQPASLGIH
+120 EGIAQPASLGIH

-144 DFSEAAIKQV
+144 DFSEAKIKQV

-175 YLQATTGYFS
+175 YLHATTGYFS
-185 DKVDPDALP
+185 DKLDASALP
-194 TSESIESI
+194 NSESIASI
-202 ASGLASAHKHYGS
+202 ASGLASAHNLYGS
-215 KRQEHAR
+215 K
-222 MTDPDT
+222 T
-228 AKVMMVVQPG
+228 AKVMMVIQPG

-252 LKKHGIVLIRKTL
+252 LKNHGVVLIRKTL
-265 AEIADHGRLDPTTKA
+265 AEIADHGRLDPETKA
-280 LYIGD
+280 LYIGN
-285 QEVSVAY
+285 QEISVAY

-299 TDYPTEKARDASY
+299 TDYPTEK
-312 SRMSWSKIPFMKQEW
+312 EW

-333 ERSLAIKCPTVAYQ
+333 ERSLAIKCPTIAYQ

-368 KDPQSAALLRASF
+368 KDPEAVTQLRASF
-381 TGLYPLDHTPE
+381 TGLYPLDSSPE
-392 GLAAYEAALVNS
+392 GLAAYESALVNS

-422 KDIQAALRTLSA
+422 KDIQTELKKLTA

-446 RPPITKNVLL
+446 RPPITKNILL

-474 IYLHSGEQVVRNDV
+474 IYLHDGYKTIRNDN

-507 GFAVIDSLILV
+507 GFAVIDSPLLV

>member
-1 MSDLAS
+1 MADLAS
-7 TLTEE
+7 NLTEE
-12 QLNILKDAALDFA
+12 QLLILKDAALDFA

-33 PPPAPESKDDP
+33 PPLPSKDSHDT
-44 HHATLSTGVIN
+44 AALAGGVIN
-55 APISLFPTPFPKQ
+55 APVSLFPTAFPVN
-68 AYKDAVQV
+68 AFNDAVKI

-81 QLVHEI
+81 QLVHDI
-87 SEDDAF
+87 SQDDAF

-100 LSHVDDFVKRL
+100 LSTVDDFVKRL
-111 YDLYLTVKK
+111 YDLYLAVKK
-120 EGIVQPASLGIH
+120 EGIAQPASLGVH

-144 DFSEAAIKQV
+144 DFSDAKIKQV

-175 YLQATTGYFS
+175 YLLATTGYFTDNLAIS
-185 DKVDPDALP
+185 ALP
-194 TSESIESI
+194 NSESISSI
-202 ASGLASAHKHYGS
+202 ASGLASAHQLYGS
-215 KRQEHAR
+215 K
-222 MTDPDT
+222 T

-238 ERNAFDQRWIEYNL
+238 ERNAFDQRYIEYNL
-252 LKKHGIVLIRKTL
+252 LKNHGVVLIRKTL
-265 AEIADHGRLDPTTKA
+265 AEVAEQGRLDPQTKA
-280 LYIGD
+280 LYIKTVVWAASDLGNFVGAGLIGITHGIFDSQPSGD
-285 QEVSVAY
+285 QEISVAY

-299 TDYPTEKARDASY
+299 TDYPTEK
-312 SRMSWSKIPFMKQEW
+312 EW

-333 ERSLAIKCPTVAYQ
+333 ERSLAIKCPTIEYQ

-368 KDPQSAALLRASF
+368 KDPKTAAQLRASF
-381 TGLYPLDHTPE
+381 TGLYPLDSSTE

-422 KDIQAALRTLSA
+422 KDIQIALKQLTA

-446 RPPITKNVLL
+446 RPPVTKNVLL
-456 RKGELQRAD
+456 RKGELRRAN

-474 IYLHSGEQVVRNDV
+474 IYLHDGKKVVRNDN

-507 GFAVIDSLILV
+507 GFAVIDSVHLV

>member
-12 QLNILKDAALDFA
+12 QLQILKDAALDFA

-33 PPPAPESKDDP
+33 PPSTKDTQDP
-44 HHATLSTGVIN
+44 ILAGGVIN
-55 APISLFPTPFPKQ
+55 APVSLFPTPFPIN
-68 AYKDAVQV
+68 AFNDAVKI

-81 QLVHEI
+81 QLVHDI

-100 LSHVDDFVKRL
+100 LSTVDDFVKRL
-111 YDLYLTVKK
+111 YDLYLIVKK
-120 EGIVQPASLGIH
+120 EGIAQPASLGVH

-139 LNPGQ
+139 LNQGQ
-144 DFSEAAIKQV
+144 EFSEAKIKQV

-175 YLQATTGYFS
+175 YLLAITGYFTNKLDVS
-185 DKVDPDALP
+185 ALP
-194 TSESIESI
+194 SSESISSI
-202 ASGLASAHKHYGS
+202 ASGLASAHQLYGS
-215 KRQEHAR
+215 K
-222 MTDPDT
+222 T

-238 ERNAFDQRWIEYNL
+238 ERNAFDQRYIEYNL
-252 LKKHGIVLIRKTL
+252 LNKHGVVLIRRTL
-265 AEIADHGRLDPTTKA
+265 AEIAEQGRLDPQTKA
-280 LYIGD
+280 LYVDD
-285 QEVSVAY
+285 QEISVAY

-299 TDYPTEKARDASY
+299 TDYPTEK
-312 SRMSWSKIPFMKQEW
+312 EW
-327 DGRLLA
+327 EGRLLA
-333 ERSLAIKCPTVAYQ
+333 ERSLAIKCPTIAYQ

-368 KDPQSAALLRASF
+368 KDPEAAVQLRESF
-381 TGLYPLDHTPE
+381 AGLYPLDNSPE
-392 GLAAYEAALVNS
+392 GRAAYEAALVNS

-422 KDIQAALRTLSA
+422 KDIQEALKKLTA

-456 RKGELQRAD
+456 RKGEIQHAD
-465 VVSELGVYG
+465 VVSELGIYG
-474 IYLHSGEQVVRNDV
+474 IYLHDGQSVVRNDN

-507 GFAVIDSLILV
+507 GFAVIDSPMLV

>member
-1 MSDLAS
+1 MSDLA
-7 TLTEE
+7 TRLTDD
-12 QLNILKDAALDFA
+12 QLLILKDAALDFA

-33 PPPAPESKDDP
+33 PPAK
-44 HHATLSTGVIN
+44 ATSHTGVVN
-55 APISLFPTPFPKQ
+55 APISLFPTPFPVN
-68 AYKDAVQV
+68 AFKDAVKI

-81 QLVHEI
+81 QLVHDI
-87 SEDDAF
+87 SQDDAF

-111 YDLYLTVKK
+111 YDLYLVVKK
-120 EGIVQPASLGIH
+120 EGIAQPASLGVH

-139 LNPGQ
+139 LNQGQ
-144 DFSEAAIKQV
+144 DFSEAKIKQV

-175 YLQATTGYFS
+175 YLQATTGYFTNTL
-185 DKVDPDALP
+185 DPSALP
-194 TSESIESI
+194 LSESIESI
-202 ASGLASAHKHYGS
+202 ASGLASAHEHYGS
-215 KRQEHAR
+215 K
-222 MTDPDT
+222 T

-238 ERNAFDQRWIEYNL
+238 ERNAFDQRYIEYNL
-252 LKKHGIVLIRKTL
+252 LKNHGIVLIRKTL
-265 AEIADHGRLDPTTKA
+265 AEVADHGRLDPTTKA

-285 QEVSVAY
+285 QEISVAY

-299 TDYPTEKARDASY
+299 TDYPTEK
-312 SRMSWSKIPFMKQEW
+312 EW

-333 ERSLAIKCPTVAYQ
+333 ERSLAIKCPTIAYQ

-368 KDPQSAALLRASF
+368 KDSEAAAQLRASF
-381 TGLYPLDHTPE
+381 TGLYPLDNSPE
-392 GLAAYEAALVNS
+392 GVAAYEAALKNS

-422 KDIQAALRTLSA
+422 KDIQEALKTLTA

-446 RPPITKNVLL
+446 RPPVTKNVLL
-456 RKGELQRAD
+456 RQGELQKAD

-474 IYLHSGEQVVRNDV
+474 IYLHDGSRVIRNDN

-507 GFAVIDSLILV
+507 GFAVIDSLLLV

>member
-1 MSDLAS
+1 MADLAS
-7 TLTEE
+7 TLSED
-12 QLNILKDAALDFA
+12 QLQILKDVALDFA

-33 PPPAPESKDDP
+33 PPTITGQE
-44 HHATLSTGVIN
+44 TQGVIN
-55 APISLFPTPFPKQ
+55 APVSLIPTVFPSKAFD
-68 AYKDAVQV
+68 DAVRI

-81 QLVHEI
+81 ELVHTI

-100 LSHVDDFVKRL
+100 LSQVDDFVKRL
-111 YDLYLTVKK
+111 YDLYLLVRK
-120 EGIVQPASLGIH
+120 EGIAQPASLGVH

-139 LNPGQ
+139 LNAGQ
-144 DFSEAAIKQV
+144 ALSEAKIKQV

-165 LSSLTGDLHR
+165 LSSLTADLHR
-175 YLQATTGYFS
+175 QGLFLILLNPSPHACFSLQSGGQGYLHATTGYFS
-185 DKVDPDALP
+185 DKIDPSALP
-194 TSESIESI
+194 SSESIESI
-202 ASGLASAHKHYGS
+202 ASGLASAHQLYGS
-215 KRQEHAR
+215 K
-222 MTDPDT
+222 T

-252 LKKHGIVLIRKTL
+252 LKHGIVLIRKTM
-265 AEIADHGRLDPTTKA
+265 AEIADQGRLDPKTRA
-280 LYIGD
+280 LFIGD
-285 QEVSVAY
+285 QEISVAY

-299 TDYPTEKARDASY
+299 TDYPTEK
-312 SRMSWSKIPFMKQEW
+312 EW

-333 ERSLAIKCPTVAYQ
+333 ERSLAIKCPTIAYQ

-368 KDPQSAALLRASF
+368 KDPEVAAQLRASF
-381 TGLYPLDHTPE
+381 TGLYPLDNSPE
-392 GLAAYEAALVNS
+392 GLAAYEAALKDS
-404 DELVMKPQR
+404 DNLVMKPQR

-422 KDIQAALRTLSA
+422 KDIQGVLRELTA

-446 RPPITKNVLL
+446 RPPVTKNVLL

-474 IYLHSGEQVVRNDV
+474 IYLHDGKKAVRNDN
-488 GGHLLRTKG
+488 GGHLLRTKT
-497 VESNEGGVAA
+497 VDSNEGGVAA
-507 GFAVIDSLILV
+507 GFAVIDSLLLV

>member
-1 MSDLAS
+1 MTDFA
-7 TLTEE
+7 TTVTEE
-12 QLNILKDAALDFA
+12 QLLILKDAALDFA

-33 PPPAPESKDDP
+33 PPLPSKADSPEA
-44 HHATLSTGVIN
+44 HALAGGVNN
-55 APISLFPTPFPKQ
+55 APVSLFPTPFPTK
-68 AYKDAVQV
+68 AFNNAISI

-81 QLVHEI
+81 QLVHDI

-100 LSHVDDFVKRL
+100 LSTVDDFVKRL
-111 YDLYLTVKK
+111 YDLYLLVKS
-120 EGIVQPASLGIH
+120 EGITQPASLGVY

-139 LNPGQ
+139 LSPDQ
-144 DFSEAAIKQV
+144 DLSDAKIKQV

-175 YLQATTGYFS
+175 YLMATTGYFS
-185 DKVDPDALP
+185 ENANVASVPVSD
-194 TSESIESI
+194 SIASI
-202 ASGLASAHKHYGS
+202 ASGLASAHQLYGS
-215 KRQEHAR
+215 
-222 MTDPDT
+222 PT

-238 ERNAFDQRWIEYNL
+238 ERNAFDQRYIEYNL
-252 LKKHGIVLIRKTL
+252 LKNHNVLLIRKTL
-265 AEIADHGRLDPTTKA
+265 AEIEEQGRLDPQTKK

-285 QEVSVAY
+285 QEISVAY

-299 TDYPTEKARDASY
+299 TDYPTEK
-312 SRMSWSKIPFMKQEW
+312 
-327 DGRLLA
+327 
-333 ERSLAIKCPTVAYQ
+333 

-368 KDPQSAALLRASF
+368 KDPKAAEQLRESF
-381 TGLYPLDHTPE
+381 TGLYPLDASPE
-392 GLAAYEAALVNS
+392 GLAAYESALVKYE
-404 DELVMKPQR
+404 DLVMKPQR

-422 KDIQAALRTLSA
+422 KDIPVELKKLTA
-434 EQRNAYILMDII
+434 EQRNAFILMDII

-474 IYLHSGEQVVRNDV
+474 IYLHDGAKVVRNDN

-507 GFAVIDSLILV
+507 GFAVIDSVMLV

>member
-1 MSDLAS
+1 MIDLAS
-7 TLTEE
+7 NLSEG
-12 QLNILKDAALDFA
+12 QLSILKDAALDFA

-33 PPPAPESKDDP
+33 PSSAGNDV
-44 HHATLSTGVIN
+44 ATSQGGVIN
-55 APISLFPTPFPKQ
+55 APIALFPTPFPINAFNEAIKI
-68 AYKDAVQV
+68 
-76 QPLFN
+76 QPLYN
-81 QLVHEI
+81 QLVHSI
-87 SEDDAF
+87 SQDDAF
-93 LKEIMES
+93 LKDIMES
-100 LSHVDDFVKRL
+100 LSTVDDFVKRL
-111 YDLYLTVKK
+111 YDLYQTVKK
-120 EGIVQPASLGIH
+120 EGIAQPASLGVH

-144 DFSEAAIKQV
+144 DFSEASIKQV

-175 YLQATTGYFS
+175 YLQATTNYFS
-185 DKVDPDALP
+185 EKTDIAALP
-194 TSESIESI
+194 HSESIESI
-202 ASGLASAHKHYGS
+202 ASGLASAHKLYGS
-215 KRQEHAR
+215 K
-222 MTDPDT
+222 T

-252 LKKHGIVLIRKTL
+252 LNKHGVVLIRKTL
-265 AEIADHGRLDPTTKA
+265 AEIADQGHLDPKTKA

-285 QEVSVAY
+285 QEVSVVY

-299 TDYPTEKARDASY
+299 TDYPTEK
-312 SRMSWSKIPFMKQEW
+312 EW

-333 ERSLAIKCPTVAYQ
+333 ERSLAIKCPTIAYQ
-347 LVGAKKVQ
+347 LVGTKKVQ

-368 KDPQSAALLRASF
+368 KDPKVVSQLRASF
-381 TGLYPLDHTPE
+381 TGLYPLDNSPE
-392 GLAAYEAALVNS
+392 GLAAYEAAVKNS

-413 EGGGNNIYG
+413 EGGVTTLVGNNIYG
-422 KDIQAALRTLSA
+422 KDIQEALKTLTA

-474 IYLHSGEQVVRNDV
+474 IYLHDGHKVIRNDN

-507 GFAVIDSLILV
+507 GFAVIDSVLLV